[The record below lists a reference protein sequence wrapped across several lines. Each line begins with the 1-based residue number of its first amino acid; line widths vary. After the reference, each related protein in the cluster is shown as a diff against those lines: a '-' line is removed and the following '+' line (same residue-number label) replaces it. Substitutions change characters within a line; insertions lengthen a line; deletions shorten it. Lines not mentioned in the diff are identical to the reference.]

1 MPPVFK
7 WTFLC
12 PVRLIILYEMFWT
25 TLVLFPIFYLIQD
38 LMKMFRYIGEI
49 RPIFTSIILSGCRTY
64 KNLVVTSPFWL
75 WGPLGLASVQLPV
88 FSWIGFDLHLM
99 KIYLSLYYHCRI
111 AEILPQWQVCIVW
124 RITNKTG
131 HCYSISVFV
140 FYLYA
145 LVYNKGSWFHQK

>member
-1 MPPVFK
+1 MSGE
-7 WTFLC
+7 TNHL
-12 PVRLIILYEMFWT
+12 VRNVLNNISPLSHLLLDSGSDENV
-25 TLVLFPIFYLIQD
+25 LVYRWDPADFHFDYLIGLPHLQESCC
-38 LMKMFRYIGEI
+38 Y
-49 RPIFTSIILSGCRTY
+49 
-64 KNLVVTSPFWL
+64 TSPFWL
-75 WGPLGLASVQLPV
+75 WGSLGLASMQLPV

-140 FYLYA
+140 YYLYP
-145 LVYNKGSWFHQK
+145 LVYNKGSWFNQK